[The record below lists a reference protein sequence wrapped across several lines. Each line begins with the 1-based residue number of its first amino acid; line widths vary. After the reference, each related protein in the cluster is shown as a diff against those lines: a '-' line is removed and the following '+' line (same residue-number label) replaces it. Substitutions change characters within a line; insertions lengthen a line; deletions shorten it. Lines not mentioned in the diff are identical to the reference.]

1 MPPMRNIKTTWRA
14 REEHRKAQHIA
25 IIGGGLAGLTAA
37 YELQK
42 IAIARDIPL
51 HISIIER
58 SARFGGQIETDHFSD
73 ENLRYEAGAELI
85 SGGHYHVLK
94 LCKELGVPVT
104 DFYEGYAQ
112 AKNLFDIDGKLYS
125 QEQFEHAFAP
135 LARAVAED
143 EDAALRREQ
152 VKGRVLPRIDW
163 SFREAD
169 QFDKMSIR
177 EYLKKKQRQLK
188 TQGIEVKDWVIE
200 AVCIAYGGEIGHK
213 ADHVSALNFVTML
226 DSAQIRSGKT
236 AGIEVPGEADAIL
249 HMEHGNESLIEALKA
264 AIETNAAHVPCDFVT
279 NVSVDEINQL
289 YDTSSHRRFTLG
301 GKSEAI
307 SPSPLY
313 DAVIACV
320 PPKRLNRIAGWDD
333 AIYNVG
339 KNIHTASIIDELQEG
354 VLTKVSIA
362 VKNPQELLKQIN
374 YGKPFQGIIYSD
386 SIVQTAWVS
395 PQPSNAGT
403 SGVITCY
410 LAGKQ
415 PLHNG
420 ELGKACK
427 EALLKLVNRTR
438 FDQGFALFKEE
449 DIFVD
454 EPAVTTHWDKNARD
468 AFVAPGRNQFLDLCH
483 IDQHHGNFSIAG
495 SFVPDIVITDMPDG
509 THDIDIQ
516 VGYMNN
522 AVAAGKSSARAII
535 DELQRQ
541 TQLAH

>member
-1 MPPMRNIKTTWRA
+1 MKTKWRA
-14 REEHRKAQHIA
+14 REENRKTQHIA
-25 IIGGGLAGLTAA
+25 IIGGGLAGLTTA

-42 IAIARDIPL
+42 LAIARGIPL

-58 SARFGGQIETDHFSD
+58 SARFGGQIETNHFSAD
-73 ENLRYEAGAELI
+73 HLRYEAGAELI

-94 LCKELGVPVT
+94 LCRELGVPVT
-104 DFYEGYAQ
+104 NFYEGPTQ
-112 AKNLFDIDGKLYS
+112 TKNLFDIGGQLYS
-125 QEQFEHAFAP
+125 QEQFERAFAP

-152 VKGRVLPRIDW
+152 VKGHRLPSIDW

-188 TQGIEVKDWVIE
+188 AKNITVEDWVIE

-213 ADHVSALNFVTML
+213 ATHVSALNFVTML
-226 DSAQIRSGKT
+226 DSAQIRSSKT
-236 AGIEVPGEADAIL
+236 ATIDMPGEADAIL
-249 HMEHGNESLIEALKA
+249 HMEHGNESLISALKA
-264 AIETNAAHVPCDFVT
+264 AIEKNAAQVPCDFIT
-279 NVSVDEINQL
+279 NVSINEIDRR
-289 YDTSSHRRFTLG
+289 YDASSHRRFTLA
-301 GKSEAI
+301 GKSEAV

-320 PPKRLNRIAGWDD
+320 PPKRLSDITGWDD
-333 AIYNVG
+333 AIYNVR

-362 VKNPQELLKQIN
+362 VKNPQALMKHIN
-374 YGKPFQGIIYSD
+374 YDSAFQGIIYSD
-386 SIVQTAWVS
+386 SILQTAWVS
-395 PQPSNAGT
+395 PQPSH
-403 SGVITCY
+403 SDKPGVITCY

-420 ELGKACK
+420 ELGEACK
-427 EALLKLVNRTR
+427 AAFLKLANR
-438 FDQGFALFKEE
+438 ALAHQKRSLLTENDVFT
-449 DIFVD
+449 DA
-454 EPAVTTHWDKNARD
+454 PAITTHWDKNARD

-495 SFVPDIVITDMPDG
+495 SFIPDIVITDMADG

-522 AVAAGKSSARAII
+522 AVAAGKSSAHAII

-541 TQLAH
+541 TQLGRA